1 MSEGQMPAGWYY
13 AEGDP
18 PGTQRY
24 WNGEIWTG
32 EPQLVPGAPGT
43 GFGSQAGQS
52 NLASP
57 GKRIGG
63 RLIDVII
70 TLILSFILTAIVGGG
85 QDNDAFAQSVEDGNI
100 DFELLVPG
108 AATLIVGALFAFLWD
123 FAWTAFAAGTPGK
136 LIVGARVAE
145 ASNMQS
151 PPSTAAAA
159 KRALHRLLGILGIAG
174 FALWSLSGLAGFAI
188 GVVSLIFLFTD
199 DSHRTVMDRIGGTVV
214 INK

>member
-24 WNGEIWTG
+24 WDGGQWTG
-32 EPQLVPGAPGT
+32 EPQLVAGAPG
-43 GFGSQAGQS
+43 GAMAGQGQY
-52 NLASP
+52 ASP

-63 RLIDVII
+63 RIIDVII
-70 TLILSFILTAIVGGG
+70 SFILSFVVVGILGGG
-85 QDNDAFAQSVEDGNI
+85 QDNAAFNQSIEDGDI
-100 DFELLVPG
+100 DFGLLVPG
-108 AATLIVGALFAFLWD
+108 AAALIGGALFAFLWD
-123 FAWTAFAAGTPGK
+123 FLWTAYAAGTPGK

-145 ASNMQS
+145 AGNMQS
-151 PPSTAAAA
+151 PPSMAAAA
-159 KRALHRLLGILGIAG
+159 KRALHRLLGILGVAG
-174 FALWSLSGLAGFAI
+174 FALWTLSGLAALGI

-199 DSHRTVMDRIGGTVV
+199 DNHRTVMDRIGGTVV